1 MKSSRSTA
9 SLELKE
15 ALLSGCFGFCPLR
28 VKVFR
33 NSQAQAGTKLMQL
46 ALLLLLFAIAAAPAK
61 NSPEAAAVQR
71 KLDHLDANSHRAH
84 PDPTPTVF
92 SEQEANAYLASG
104 NVEFPAGVESVKLQF
119 APGGAI
125 SGTSHVDFDKA
136 LAGARSANPLLS
148 MFSGVHEVAV
158 ATHASGSAGQG
169 HVHIDSVSLDG
180 ITVPNFV
187 LQLFIEKYLQPKYP
201 QIGLDSRFAL
211 PDRIDSARVE
221 DHRVTLIQK

>member
-1 MKSSRSTA
+1 MKSPRSITNPERRNLFICELCGF
-9 SLELKE
+9 SLRT
-15 ALLSGCFGFCPLR
+15 LR
-28 VKVFR
+28 TLRLKVFR
-33 NSQAQAGTKLMQL
+33 SAIQL
-46 ALLLLLFAIAAAPAK
+46 ALLLPLFAIAAAPAK

-84 PDPTPTVF
+84 PDPTPSVF
-92 SEQEANAYLASG
+92 AEREVNAYLASG
-104 NVEFPAGVESVKLQF
+104 NVDLPVGVESVKLQF
-119 APGGAI
+119 ASGAI

-187 LQLFIEKYLQPKYP
+187 LQLFIEKYLQLKYP

-211 PDRIDSARVE
+211 PDRIDSAKVE
-221 DHRVTLIQK
+221 DRQVTLIQK

>member
-1 MKSSRSTA
+1 VKYSRSLA
-9 SLELKE
+9 SV
-15 ALLSGCFGFCPLR
+15 LSKLCGFSLRPLR
-28 VKVFR
+28 SLRLKAFR
-33 NSQAQAGTKLMQL
+33 SVQVQTDAKLTQT
-46 ALLLLLFAIAAAPAK
+46 ALVLLLFAIAAMPAK
-61 NSPEAAAVQR
+61 NSPEAQAVQR

-84 PDPTPTVF
+84 PDPAPLIF
-92 SEQEANAYLASG
+92 AEQEVNAYLASG
-104 NVEFPAGVESVKLQF
+104 NVDLPAGVESVKLQF
-119 APGGAI
+119 SSGAI

-148 MFSGVHEVAV
+148 MFSGIHEVAV

-187 LQLFIEKYLQPKYP
+187 FQLFIEKYLQPKYP
-201 QIGLDSRFAL
+201 QIGLDSRFVL

-221 DHRVTLIQK
+221 DHQVTLIQK